1 MSEPA
6 GHYPLA
12 GIRVVA
18 LEQAVAAPM
27 CTRHLVDLGADVI
40 KLERP
45 GGGDF
50 ARHYDSAV
58 RGQSAYFVWLNRG
71 KRSVELNLKSPDG
84 PATLSRLLDTADVFI
99 YNLAPGVIEK
109 LGLTRSTIRS
119 KWPRLITC
127 AISGYGPQGP
137 YSDRKAYDLLLQGEA
152 GVLAVTGTEDEPAK
166 AGISIADICAA
177 MYALSSTLVALYDR
191 ERTGEGAFIDL
202 SMFECLT
209 EWMMAPLYHEL
220 YAGKAPPREGMRHN
234 MISPY
239 GPFRAADGSLV
250 NLAIH
255 TERQWLSLCDSVLE
269 LPYLARDPRFAS
281 NELRVAHR
289 DELEPMIEQRLS
301 TMQSG
306 EIERKLEQADIP
318 FGHVNTLADLV
329 EHPQLRARSRWIEV
343 DTEAGP
349 IKALA
354 NPFNIHGM
362 PRAHGRVPRP
372 GEHTKEVLE
381 QLNKLDGKPSPHA

>member
-1 MSEPA
+1 MAESA
-6 GHYPLA
+6 GRYPLE

-27 CTRHLVDLGADVI
+27 CTRHLADLGADVI

-71 KRSVELNLKSPDG
+71 KRSVELDLKTPEGIDTM
-84 PATLSRLLDTADVFI
+84 ARLLGTADVFI
-99 YNLAPGVIEK
+99 HNMAPGV
-109 LGLTRSTIRS
+109 LDRVGLTRTHLN
-119 KWPRLITC
+119 KTWPRLVTC
-127 AISGYGPQGP
+127 AISGYGPDGP

-152 GVLAVTGTEDEPAK
+152 GVLAVTGTDDQPAK

-177 MYALSSTLVALYDR
+177 MYALSSILVALYDR
-191 ERTGEGAFIDL
+191 ERTGDGTWIDL

-209 EWMMAPLYHEL
+209 EWMMAPLYHQL
-220 YAGKAPPREGMRHN
+220 YLGVSPPREGMRHN

-239 GPFRAADGSLV
+239 GPFKAQDGKLV

-255 TERQWLSLCDSVLE
+255 TQRQWISLCGKVLQE
-269 LPYLARDPRFAS
+269 PGLAVDPRFAS
-281 NELRVAHR
+281 NELRVANRH
-289 DELEPMIEQRLS
+289 ELEPLIEQRLS
-301 TMQSG
+301 TVSARVL
-306 EIERKLEQADIP
+306 EERLSDADIP
-318 FGHVNTLADLV
+318 FAHVNSLADLV
-329 EHPQLRARSRWIEV
+329 EHPQLRARNRWLEV

-354 NPFNIHGM
+354 NPFNIAGL
-362 PRAHGRVPRP
+362 PKARGRVPRV
-372 GEHTKEVLE
+372 GEHTEEVLRE
-381 QLNKLDGKPSPHA
+381 LQTRDENKPHG

>member
-1 MSEPA
+1 MTEPA
-6 GHYPLA
+6 GRYPLA

-27 CTRHLVDLGADVI
+27 CTRHLADLGADVI

-71 KRSVELNLKSPDG
+71 KRSVELDLKSPDG
-84 PATLSRLLDTADVFI
+84 AETLSRLLDSADVFI
-99 YNLAPGVIEK
+99 YNLAPGVIER
-109 LGLTRSTIRS
+109 LGLTRSTIQS

-127 AISGYGPQGP
+127 AISGYGPDGP
-137 YSDRKAYDLLLQGEA
+137 YSGRKAYDLLLQGEA
-152 GVLAVTGTEDEPAK
+152 GVLAVTGTEDQPAK
-166 AGISIADICAA
+166 AGISIADICGA
-177 MYALSSTLVALYDR
+177 MYALSSILVALYDR

-255 TERQWLSLCDSVLE
+255 TERQWLSLCDNVLE
-269 LPYLARDPRFAS
+269 LPDLARDPRFAS

-289 DELEPMIEQRLS
+289 DELEPMIEERLS
-301 TMQSG
+301 TMQSDA
-306 EIERKLEQADIP
+306 IERKLEQADIP

-329 EHPQLRARSRWIEV
+329 EHSQLRARSRWIEV

-354 NPFNIHGM
+354 NPFNIQGM
-362 PRAHGRVPRP
+362 PQAHGRVPRP
-372 GEHTKEVLE
+372 GEHTKEVLD
-381 QLNKLDGKPSPHA
+381 QLNNLDRKPSRHA

>member
-1 MSEPA
+1 MTDHA

-27 CTRHLVDLGADVI
+27 CTRHLADLGADVI

-71 KRSVELNLKSPDG
+71 KRSVELDLKSPDG
-84 PATLSRLLDTADVFI
+84 VETLSRLVDTADVFI
-99 YNLAPGVIEK
+99 YNLAPGVIER
-109 LGLTRSTIRS
+109 LGLTRIRIQS

-127 AISGYGPQGP
+127 AISGYGPDGP

-152 GVLAVTGTEDEPAK
+152 GVLAVTGTEEQPAK

-177 MYALSSTLVALYDR
+177 MYALSSILVALYDR
-191 ERTGEGAFIDL
+191 ERSGEGAFIDL

-269 LPYLARDPRFAS
+269 LPDLARDPRFAS

-289 DELEPMIEQRLS
+289 DELEPMIEERLS
-301 TMQSG
+301 TMQSDA
-306 EIERKLEQADIP
+306 IERKLEQADIP

-362 PRAHGRVPRP
+362 PRARGRVPRP
-372 GEHTKEVLE
+372 GEHTKEVLD
-381 QLNKLDGKPSPHA
+381 QLNNLDRNPSRHA